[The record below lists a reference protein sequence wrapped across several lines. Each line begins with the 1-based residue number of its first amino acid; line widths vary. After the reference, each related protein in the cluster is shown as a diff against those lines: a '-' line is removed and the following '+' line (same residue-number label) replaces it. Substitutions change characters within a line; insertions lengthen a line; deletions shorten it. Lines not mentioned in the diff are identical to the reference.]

1 MFSII
6 SFDELTSTNDHLKKH
21 YLTYPPFTV
30 IVTEKQTHGRGRF
43 DRVWESKQDLLFSI
57 LFHPSDP
64 HVLLAPLAVVKAL
77 KIHGISASIKWP
89 NDIMVDDKKVCGI
102 LVETIYEGNKAVA
115 DIVGIGVNLSEK
127 SKLLTKACFL
137 TLSKNILLQDI
148 LTCYTQDLS
157 KDKEALLE
165 DIKSVSYLDGKSILL
180 DDIIWEVDGIEAHG
194 YLCVHHENQQR
205 VLKSEEI
212 TLEAIYDAK
221 EKL

>member
-6 SFDELTSTNDHLKKH
+6 FFDELASTNDHLKK
-21 YLTYPPFTV
+21 YYREYPPYTV
-30 IVTEKQTHGRGRF
+30 ILTEIQTHGRGRF

-57 LFHPSDP
+57 LFHPSHP

-77 KIHGISASIKWP
+77 EKHGITASIKWP
-89 NDIMVDDKKVCGI
+89 NDIMVDGKKVCGI

-127 SKLLTKACFL
+127 SKLLTKAGFL
-137 TLSKNILLQDI
+137 TLSKEILLQDI
-148 LTCYTQDLS
+148 LACYTQDLS

-180 DDIIWEVDGIEAHG
+180 DGIIWKVDGIEAHG
-194 YLCVHHENQQR
+194 YLCVHHKNQQR

-212 TLEAIYDAK
+212 TLEAIYDDK